1 MDSIRV
7 SADVKKIE
15 VNAKGEYI
23 CIPLKDQSFINKL
36 YDLNKLITSDETKKK
51 FENNGTFTD
60 EEMLEKTNSVNNEF
74 LEKIDDLFGKGACK
88 KIFSEVYEDNE
99 NAVPGLMMIL
109 DFLEQILPLMEKF
122 ADDFKNNDTLNKLL
136 SKVK

>member
-1 MDSIRV
+1 
-7 SADVKKIE
+7 
-15 VNAKGEYI
+15 
-23 CIPLKDQSFINKL
+23 
-36 YDLNKLITSDETKKK
+36 
-51 FENNGTFTD
+51 
-60 EEMLEKTNSVNNEF
+60 MLEKTNSVNNEF

-122 ADDFKNNDTLNKLL
+122 ADDFKNNDTLNKFL